1 MHVASIVIVI
11 IIVHVFLLLYMQLEK
26 HFANPRDIEFAVSED
41 NVIYLLQVSMV
52 VYLSMVFHFCV
63 YINIFYVFVL

>member
-1 MHVASIVIVI
+1 MHVASIVIII
-11 IIVHVFLLLYMQLEK
+11 IIVHVFLLYMQLEK